1 MRRLCWFV
9 LLLCM
14 VVVAGAQEKGLQ
26 QAAPSDNSGAFTGT
40 LGKSSLT
47 MSGNWAF
54 HTGDDLAWAQPSL
67 DDTKWERITADD
79 PWGAQGHPG
88 YTGYAW
94 YRRAVEIEVAPG
106 AQLGPVSIYI
116 PPVNDAYEV
125 YWNGEKIGGF
135 GRLPP
140 HAKWYNQPASNVFA
154 LPPPVPGAKPE
165 AGGRLKGVLAIRV
178 WKAML
183 DTTDSLDGGG
193 LNGEPRIGESKTI
206 ANALALEEDAFER
219 ARLIRIVE
227 SVVLLLVG
235 MIAIGMWAFDRSRRL
250 PLWLGVF
257 LLGLVGQDASL
268 FPAWRRIQRF
278 DWDQVHLGVVQ
289 SAEELALWMLILV
302 LFGLDKERVWQRMT
316 AAVAAVYLAAQAID
330 VTVFWFWASGWQP
343 LRTIDRVV
351 STIGSSLPA
360 YLFVLLVAGLRRRR
374 DLTLLPTVLACA
386 LLESYVIITNAAGQ
400 GVQFTG
406 VPFQTI
412 FAAATLH
419 LGPYNLSLY
428 GQLQALVLVV
438 LVATIYRVQVQERR
452 RQVFVESELRSAREI
467 QSVLVPEE
475 TPAVPGFAIGS
486 LYWPAGEVGG
496 DLFQV
501 LPGEDGDVTVVLADV
516 SGKGLKA
523 AMTVSLMVGAVRTLA
538 DATTSPMAI
547 LAGLNKRLMGRTDGG
562 FSTCLVLHI
571 TANGEVTM
579 ANAGHLAPFLNGE
592 AMELEGSLP
601 LGIVAGA
608 EFSESR
614 FTLRE
619 GDEVSIYTDG
629 VLEAQNEAEELFGFE
644 RCEALMR
651 RRPTVQEIA
660 EAAKAFGQKDDIT
673 VVKIARVTSAGTS
686 SVTTV
691 DLRTAQ
697 MA

>member
-1 MRRLCWFV
+1 MKHVRGC
-9 LLLCM
+9 LLLFFCFLIGS
-14 VVVAGAQEKGLQ
+14 AARAQEN
-26 QAAPSDNSGAFTGT
+26 AASQKDPQEFTGT

-47 MSGNWAF
+47 MTGKWAF

-67 DDTKWERITADD
+67 DDTKWERITADE

-88 YTGYAW
+88 YAGYAW
-94 YRRAVEIEVAPG
+94 YRRAVEIEAAPG
-106 AQLGPVSIYI
+106 AKLGPVSIYI
-116 PPVNDAYEV
+116 PQLENAYEV

-135 GRLPP
+135 GKLPP
-140 HAKWYNQPASNVFA
+140 HAEWHQEPVSNVFA
-154 LPPPVPGAKPE
+154 LPDALPDADGK
-165 AGGRLKGVLAIRV
+165 LKGVLAIRV

-183 DTTDSLDGGG
+183 GTVDPLDGGG
-193 LNGEPRIGESKTI
+193 LNGPLRIGESKTI
-206 ANALALEEDAFER
+206 ANALALEEDSYER
-219 ARLIRIVE
+219 ARLLRIVE
-227 SVVLLLVG
+227 SFMVLLVG
-235 MIAIGMWAFDRSRRL
+235 VIAMGMWAFDRRRRL
-250 PLWLGVF
+250 QLWLGVF
-257 LLGLVGQDASL
+257 LLGVSEQVVSL
-268 FPAWRRIQRF
+268 FPAWARF
-278 DWDQVHLGVVQ
+278 ERFEWTQLRLGLLFPAQ
-289 SAEELALWMLILV
+289 DLGLWMVLLL
-302 LFGLDKERVWQRMT
+302 LFGLERERIWRRMT
-316 AAVAAVYLAAQAID
+316 GVLAAIYLTASMADIA
-330 VTVFWFWASGWQP
+330 TNWFWSSGWLP
-343 LRTIDRVV
+343 LRTIDRVA
-351 STIGSSLPA
+351 STTYSFLPV

-386 LLESYVIITNAAGQ
+386 LLETYVLITTALGQ

-406 VPFQTI
+406 IRFQKI
-412 FAAATLH
+412 NRAAMIH
-419 LGPYNLSLY
+419 LGPYSLSLH
-428 GQLQALVLVV
+428 GQLEALVLVV

-452 RQVFVESELRSAREI
+452 RQMFVESEMRSAREI

-475 TPAVPGFAIGS
+475 TPAIPGFAIGS

-496 DLFQV
+496 DMFQV
-501 LPGEDGDVTVVLADV
+501 LPGDNGDVTVVLADV

-538 DATTSPMAI
+538 DTTTSPMTI

-601 LGIVAGA
+601 LGIIAGA

-619 GDEVSIYTDG
+619 GDEVSLYTDG
-629 VLEAQNEAEELFGFE
+629 VLEARNEAGELFGFE

-651 RRPTVQEIA
+651 ARPSVQAIA
-660 EAAKAFGQKDDIT
+660 EAAKAFGQEDDIT
-673 VVKIARVTSAGTS
+673 VVKIARVREDDARERMS
-686 SVTTV
+686 V
-691 DLRTAQ
+691 DLRTAVTV
-697 MA
+697 

>member
-14 VVVAGAQEKGLQ
+14 VVAGAQEKGLQ
-26 QAAPSDNSGAFTGT
+26 QAAPSGNSGAFTGT

-94 YRRAVEIEVAPG
+94 YRRAVEIDGVT
-106 AQLGPVSIYI
+106 GPVSIHM
-116 PPVNDAYEV
+116 PQVDGAYEV
-125 YWNGEKIGGF
+125 YWNGEKIGSF
-135 GRLPP
+135 GKLPP
-140 HAKWYNQPASNVFA
+140 HAKWNQNPVTNVFA
-154 LPPPVPGAKPE
+154 LPRTD
-165 AGGRLKGVLAIRV
+165 AGGRLKGVLAIRI
-178 WKAML
+178 WKPML
-183 DTTDSLDGGG
+183 STMDPLDGGG
-193 LNGEPRIGESKTI
+193 LSGPLEIGESQTI
-206 ANALALEEDAFER
+206 TNALALEDDTHER
-219 ARLIRIVE
+219 SHLIRSIQNFVF
-227 SVVLLLVG
+227 LLAGCIAVG
-235 MIAIGMWAFDRSRRL
+235 MSVFDRNRRL
-250 PLWLGVF
+250 HFWLGVF
-257 LLGLVGQDASL
+257 LVGLGSQTVYG
-268 FPAWRRIQRF
+268 FPAWNRLATSEMTQLYNSLSF
-278 DWDQVHLGVVQ
+278 SADDLG
-289 SAEELALWMLILV
+289 LWMVILV
-302 LFGLDKERVWQRMT
+302 LFGLDKERVWRRVT
-316 AAVAAVYLAAQAID
+316 GVLAALYLIAFAID
-330 VTVFWFWASGWQP
+330 DVVILFWSSGWRG
-343 LRTIDRVV
+343 LLAIDWVTT
-351 STIGSSLPA
+351 SICTFLPA
-360 YLFVLLVAGLRRRR
+360 YLFVLLAAGLRRRR

-386 LLESYVIITNAAGQ
+386 LLETYSLLGGAVAQ

-406 VPFQTI
+406 IHLQTI
-412 FAAATLH
+412 LAATTLH
-419 LGPYNLSLY
+419 LGPYSLNLT
-428 GQLQALVLVV
+428 GQLKGLLLVV
-438 LVATIYRVQVQERR
+438 LVATIYRVQVKERR
-452 RQVFVESELRSAREI
+452 WQIFVESEMRSAREI

-475 TPAVPGFAIGS
+475 MPAVPGFAIGS

-496 DLFQV
+496 DMFQV
-501 LPGEDGDVTVVLADV
+501 LPGEAGDVTVVLADV

-547 LAGLNKRLMGRTDGG
+547 LAGLNKRLMGRTNGG

-571 TANGEVTM
+571 TADGEVAM
-579 ANAGHLAPFLNGE
+579 ANAGHLAPFLNGV

-629 VLEAQNEAEELFGFE
+629 VLEAQNEAGELFGFE

-660 EAAKAFGQKDDIT
+660 EAAKAFGQEDDIT
-673 VVKIARVTSAGTS
+673 VVKIARVTSAATS